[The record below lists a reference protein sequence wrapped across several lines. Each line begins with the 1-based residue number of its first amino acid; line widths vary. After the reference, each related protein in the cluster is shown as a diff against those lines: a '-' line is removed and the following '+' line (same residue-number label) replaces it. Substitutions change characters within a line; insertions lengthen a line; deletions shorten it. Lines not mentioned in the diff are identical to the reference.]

1 MNNAH
6 THSHTGLQNRRVGLT
21 CWVRRLLWLAIL
33 LYLPVV
39 LTDRAIGGINLSNVQ
54 LLNLSL
60 TQINLMLIAM
70 LGALSL
76 NFLTGCAG
84 LISIGHAAL
93 YAVGAMTAA
102 TAGTQWGWPFPVVL
116 LMAAMTGSLAG
127 LLAGLPSLRVRGL
140 YFVLS
145 TMALH
150 YIVIFAFLEFQFRFF
165 DVVGIPYNPAT
176 LAGFELNTPTRWYGF
191 LLVITAGVFWGL
203 RNTLRSREGQ
213 ALMAM
218 RDHELAA
225 TALGMDVRLLR
236 LKAFMLSSA
245 IASVAGA
252 LYAYYLTNVTSE
264 TFGIS
269 FAIQF
274 IAMIIVGGMG
284 SLVGSMVGAAI
295 WLLLPSIINLA
306 ASQAGDTT
314 GLVHL
319 VLVEHKAQLV
329 QLIFGCLVMVLL
341 IFAPQGLAG
350 LGQQWFKRRS
360 SARSKVS

>member
-39 LTDRAIGGINLSNVQ
+39 LTDRAIGGIHLSNVQ

-150 YIVIFAFLEFQFRFF
+150 YIVVFAFLEYQFKFF
-165 DVVGIPYNPAT
+165 DVVGVPYQAAK
-176 LAGFELNTPTRWYGF
+176 LGAFELNTPMRWYFF
-191 LLVITAGVFWGL
+191 LLPTVVLVFLGL
-203 RNTLRSREGQ
+203 KNTLQTREGR

-225 TALGMDVRLLR
+225 TSLGADVRILR

-245 IASVAGA
+245 IASRSEEH
-252 LYAYYLTNVTSE
+252 TSE
-264 TFGIS
+264 LSHT
-269 FAIQF
+269 
-274 IAMIIVGGMG
+274 
-284 SLVGSMVGAAI
+284 
-295 WLLLPSIINLA
+295 
-306 ASQAGDTT
+306 
-314 GLVHL
+314 
-319 VLVEHKAQLV
+319 
-329 QLIFGCLVMVLL
+329 
-341 IFAPQGLAG
+341 
-350 LGQQWFKRRS
+350 
-360 SARSKVS
+360 

>member
-1 MNNAH
+1 MNN
-6 THSHTGLQNRRVGLT
+6 THFSLAARQPAGQTGAAR
-21 CWVRRLLWLAIL
+21 WVKRALLLAVL

-39 LTDRAIGGINLSNVQ
+39 LTDRAIAGIHLSNVQ

-102 TAGTQWGWPFPVVL
+102 TAGTQWGWPFPLVL
-116 LMAAMTGSLAG
+116 LAAAITGALAG

-150 YIVIFAFLEFQFRFF
+150 YIVVFAFLEYQFKFF
-165 DVVGIPYNPAT
+165 DVVGVPYPAAV
-176 LAGFELNTPTRWYGF
+176 LAGLELNTPMRWYFF
-191 LLVITAGVFWGL
+191 LLPVVAWVFLGL
-203 RNTLRSREGQ
+203 KNTLKTREGQ

-225 TALGMDVRLLR
+225 TSLGADVRILR
-236 LKAFMLSSA
+236 LKAFMLTSA

-264 TFGIS
+264 AFGIG

-284 SLVGSMVGAAI
+284 SLGGSLVGAAL
-295 WLLLPSIINLA
+295 WLLLPSVINLI
-306 ASQAGDTT
+306 ASQASETT

-329 QLIFGCLVMVLL
+329 QLIFGTLVIVLL
-341 IFAPQGLAG
+341 IFAPSGLAG
-350 LGQQWFKRRS
+350 LGKQWRERRE
-360 SARSKVS
+360 SKQGS